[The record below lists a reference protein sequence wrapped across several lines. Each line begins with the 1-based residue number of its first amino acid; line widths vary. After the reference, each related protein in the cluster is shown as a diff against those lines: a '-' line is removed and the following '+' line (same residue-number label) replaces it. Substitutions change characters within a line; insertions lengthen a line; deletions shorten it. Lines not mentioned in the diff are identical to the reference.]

1 MTNFYSPLRY
11 PGGKGKIADFIKLV
25 FEKNLL
31 LDGCYV
37 EPYAGGASVALSLLF
52 GEYASK
58 IIINDFDRAIFAFW
72 HSLLNDTENLCSLIY
87 ETKVNMKTWQQ
98 QKEIQKQKYTANL
111 LELGFS
117 TFFLNRTNRSGI
129 IKAGVIGGNDQS
141 GNYKIDAR
149 FNKVDLVH
157 RIQRIAKYK
166 DRILLYNLDAIELI
180 KIIGKNLPTK
190 TLIYFDPPYY
200 LKGKDLY
207 VNHYKHEDHVLVS
220 QMING
225 IAKHKWI
232 VSYDNAPEI
241 NEIYKKNKKF
251 EYALNYSAVNATKGT
266 EVMIYHKDLFIPKVY
281 SPTSIFTKQD

>member
-1 MTNFYSPLRY
+1 MTDFYSPLRY
-11 PGGKGKIADFIKLV
+11 PGGKGKIANFIKLV

-52 GEYASK
+52 EEYAAK

-72 HSLLNDTENLCSLIY
+72 HSVLNETENFCNLIND
-87 ETKVNMKTWQQ
+87 TKVNIKTWQQ
-98 QKEIQKQKYTANL
+98 QKEIQKYKETSNL

-129 IKAGVIGGNDQS
+129 IKAGVIGGKDQS

-149 FNKVDLVH
+149 FNKVDLIH

-180 KIIGKNLPTK
+180 KTISKTLPNK

-200 LKGKDLY
+200 VKGKDLY

-220 QMING
+220 QMIND
-225 IAKHKWI
+225 ISKHKWI

-241 NEIYKKNKKF
+241 NEMYKKNKKF
-251 EYALNYSAVNATKGT
+251 EYALNYSAVNATTGT
-266 EVMIYHKDLFIPKVY
+266 EVMIYHKDLFIPKVA
-281 SPTSIFTKQD
+281 SPTGIFAK